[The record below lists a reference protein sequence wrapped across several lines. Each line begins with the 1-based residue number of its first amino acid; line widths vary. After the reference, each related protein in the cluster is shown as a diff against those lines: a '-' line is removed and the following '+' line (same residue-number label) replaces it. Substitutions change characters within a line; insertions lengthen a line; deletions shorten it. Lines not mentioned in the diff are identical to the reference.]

1 VTRGTGFLPLVFALS
16 GAAAL
21 LFETLWFRQA
31 GLALGN
37 SVWAASLITASFM
50 AGLAAGNAGCARWG
64 RHVRRPVAVYAA
76 VEVAVALSG
85 VAIVFA
91 MPHLIPVAASM
102 SRPLAGHPGLLNAVR
117 AAMAFLLFAL
127 PATAMGTTLPLL
139 VEALAG
145 GRPEFG
151 RALGRLYG
159 WNTLGAVAGALA
171 GEMALIEAFGVRGTA
186 LVAGLLNL
194 SAAAG
199 ALLAGGRTGR
209 AEAEPTTAA
218 AGRDPRVLALLGSAA
233 LAGAIVL
240 ALETVW
246 FRLLLLFV
254 CGTTLAFA
262 IMLAVV
268 LAAIAGG
275 ALLASVWLARR
286 PEAYRHASGVAFAAG
301 SAAAVTYAFFPA
313 VAARPCGLAI
323 LPLALPLVVPVCAL
337 SGTLFT
343 LLGTALRARVSSAID
358 AAAVITVA
366 NTLGG
371 LLGALLGGF
380 VLLPGLGVEASVFVA
395 ALAYGAAGLALL
407 YALGPWAGLAARGR
421 RVAWGSGLVLAVVL
435 ALFPFG
441 RMRAVYLPRV
451 LARWQA
457 DGSHAV
463 ATREGLTETSTWLSQ
478 TLWGEPVAHRLVT
491 NGFSMAATGYN
502 FDRYTRLFAYWA
514 AAVRPQ
520 MRHVLLISY
529 GVGSTAGALVSTPG
543 LETLDVV
550 DISRDVLELGRTALP
565 GPRHPLADPR
575 VRVHIEDGRQFLLLS
590 RTRYDVITA
599 EPPPPHNA
607 GIVNLYSR
615 EYFELVRERLADGG
629 VVTYWLPNGELTPRE
644 AWSITA
650 GFCGAFPDCS
660 LWTGYGLEWMLA
672 GTRGLASGPDEGA
685 FAAQW
690 RSPARAAEMAVV
702 GFESP
707 DRLGATFLA
716 DAGQLA
722 TLIAGAPPL
731 VDDFPYR
738 IPPRETGDPDP
749 AFGRVMDV
757 EATRRRFQESA
768 WIARTWPARV
778 REATLA
784 RFGEQG
790 VLNRLSLAGPTSY
803 SFAEAVRAMAA
814 FPRRYTSLWL
824 LGFNEDIVRAARLAE
839 ARGVSAPMIDHALG
853 ASALADGADA
863 EAAARF
869 TRILDRTA
877 GPTSL
882 VLWRAY
888 ALCRAGDSE
897 GAARTLR
904 EGTDRL
910 PPGERDPWAA
920 YPARCRPGA

>member
-1 VTRGTGFLPLVFALS
+1 
-16 GAAAL
+16 
-21 LFETLWFRQA
+21 
-31 GLALGN
+31 
-37 SVWAASLITASFM
+37 
-50 AGLAAGNAGCARWG
+50 
-64 RHVRRPVAVYAA
+64 
-76 VEVAVALSG
+76 
-85 VAIVFA
+85 
-91 MPHLIPVAASM
+91 
-102 SRPLAGHPGLLNAVR
+102 
-117 AAMAFLLFAL
+117 
-127 PATAMGTTLPLL
+127 
-139 VEALAG
+139 
-145 GRPEFG
+145 
-151 RALGRLYG
+151 
-159 WNTLGAVAGALA
+159 
-171 GEMALIEAFGVRGTA
+171 VRGTA

-194 SAAAG
+194 AAATG
-199 ALLAGGRTGR
+199 ALLAGARTSR
-209 AEAEPTTAA
+209 ATAEPAA
-218 AGRDPRVLALLGSAA
+218 KGERRGPRLIALLAAAA

-246 FRLLLLFV
+246 FRFLLLFV

-262 IMLAVV
+262 VMLAVV
-268 LAAIAGG
+268 LAAIAAG
-275 ALLASVWLARR
+275 ALVASVWLARR
-286 PEAYRHASGVAFAAG
+286 PEAYRHAPGVAFAGG
-301 SAAAVTYAFFPA
+301 SAAVLTYAVFP
-313 VAARPCGLAI
+313 VVVTRPCGLAI
-323 LPLALPLVVPVCAL
+323 LPLALALVFPVCAL

-358 AAAVITVA
+358 AVAVITVA

-371 LLGALLGGF
+371 LFGALLGGF

-395 ALAYGAAGLALL
+395 ALAYGAAGLALV
-407 YALGPWAGLAARGR
+407 YALGPRAPSAGLPARGR
-421 RVAWGSGLVLAVVL
+421 RVAWGSGLVLAVAL

-441 RMRAVYLPRV
+441 RMRAAYLPPV
-451 LARWQA
+451 LARFLG
-457 DGSHAV
+457 DGSHVV
-463 ATREGLTETSTWLSQ
+463 ATREGLTETSAWVSL

-520 MRHVLLISY
+520 MRRVLLISY

-550 DISRDVLELGRTALP
+550 DISRDVLELGRAAVP
-565 GPRHPLADPR
+565 GPHPLADPR
-575 VRVHIEDGRQFLLLS
+575 VRLHIEDGRQFLLLN
-590 RTRYDVITA
+590 RARYDVITA

-615 EYFELVRERLADGG
+615 EYFDLVRERLVDGG
-629 VVTYWLPNGELTPRE
+629 VVTYWLPNGNLTPRE

-672 GTRGLASGPDEGA
+672 GTRGLGSGPDEGA
-685 FAAQW
+685 FSAQW
-690 RSPARAAEMAVV
+690 RSPARAADMAVV

-722 TLIAGAPPL
+722 ALIAGAPPV

-738 IPPRETGDPDP
+738 IPPRETGDPDS
-749 AFGRVMDV
+749 AFARVMDV
-757 EATRRRFQESA
+757 ETTRRRFQESA
-768 WIARTWPARV
+768 WIARTWPASV

-790 VLNRLSLAGPTSY
+790 VVNRLSLAGPTSF
-803 SFAEAVRAMAA
+803 SFAEAVRTLAA

-824 LGFNEDIVRAARLAE
+824 LGCNEDIVRAARIAE
-839 ARGVSAPMIDHALG
+839 AHGVSAPLVDHALG
-853 ASALADGADA
+853 ASALADGADG

-869 TRILDRTA
+869 TNILDHTA
-877 GPTSL
+877 GPTSV

-888 ALCRAGDSE
+888 ALCRAGDGE
-897 GAARTLR
+897 GAARALR
-904 EGTDRL
+904 EGAGRL
-910 PPGERDPWAA
+910 PSGERDPISAF
-920 YPARCRPGA
+920 PVRCRPGA